1 MREARSNTHKD
12 YMNKNGE
19 IDNIKKG
26 ILAGDGEE
34 VKKTGVKAV
43 ENKVGYPFR
52 TDKKLYARS
61 GYKISIHGWFR
72 ASCKLSGCAHSSRSF
87 QLKGLSVDYLTK
99 IIQI

>member
-1 MREARSNTHKD
+1 MREARTNTHKD

-52 TDKKLYARS
+52 TDKKLYATS
-61 GYKISIHGWFR
+61 GYKMDGLGPAVNYQGVPTV
-72 ASCKLSGCAHSSRSF
+72 ASLF
-87 QLKGLSVDYLTK
+87 
-99 IIQI
+99 I